1 MHHYAMSLPSLLDLP
16 IYTFWE
22 LSRNAER
29 QRASEDMRM
38 LGLLSQVIGGD
49 TNSYAKELEEKRGV
63 IVRIDQ
69 GNSEFDKSG
78 YQRLRLMMGG
88 LK

>member
-1 MHHYAMSLPSLLDLP
+1 
-16 IYTFWE
+16 
-22 LSRNAER
+22 
-29 QRASEDMRM
+29 MRM

-78 YQRLRLMMGG
+78 YQRLRMMMKGNV
-88 LK
+88 